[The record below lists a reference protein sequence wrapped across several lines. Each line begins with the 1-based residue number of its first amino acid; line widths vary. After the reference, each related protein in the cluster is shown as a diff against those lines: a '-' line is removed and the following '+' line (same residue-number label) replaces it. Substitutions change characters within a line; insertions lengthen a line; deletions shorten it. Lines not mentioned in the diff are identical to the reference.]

1 MTPPLPACA
10 ADSAESTV
18 LLNMCEAILS
28 KQSPFTDLDN
38 QVKENAS
45 HDTVQL
51 ILVLQFIYI

>member
-1 MTPPLPACA
+1 
-10 ADSAESTV
+10 
-18 LLNMCEAILS
+18 MCEAILS

-51 ILVLQFIYI
+51 ILVLQFIYMAHYEINLIIN